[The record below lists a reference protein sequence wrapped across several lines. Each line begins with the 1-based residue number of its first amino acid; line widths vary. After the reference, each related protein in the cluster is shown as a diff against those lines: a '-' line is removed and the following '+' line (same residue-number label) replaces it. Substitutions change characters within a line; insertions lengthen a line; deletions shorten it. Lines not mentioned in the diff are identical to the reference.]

1 MNNNRL
7 FQMPFS
13 KIYALYSQ
21 KIGKKG
27 RQQSELD
34 AVIFWLTG
42 YNPNTLQ
49 HVLDSDIPLKSFFED
64 SPNFNQNAKLIT
76 GLICGYRVENIEDPL
91 LQKIRY
97 LDKLVDEL
105 DKGRKLDT
113 VLRK

>member
-21 KIGKKG
+21 KIEKKG

-91 LQKIRY
+91 LQKICY

-105 DKGRKLDT
+105 AKGRKLDT

>member
-13 KIYALYSQ
+13 KIYALYSL
-21 KIGKKG
+21 KLRKKG

-105 DKGRKLDT
+105 AKGRKLDT

>member
-42 YNPNTLQ
+42 YNPNRSSMSL
-49 HVLDSDIPLKSFFED
+49 IPTFL
-64 SPNFNQNAKLIT
+64 
-76 GLICGYRVENIEDPL
+76 
-91 LQKIRY
+91 
-97 LDKLVDEL
+97 
-105 DKGRKLDT
+105 
-113 VLRK
+113 